1 MNQITNTNND
11 NNNKN
16 SLRTTAHFNALEVK
30 TKKTGFPG
38 IGNYIVKK
46 ITDKCQI
53 NPIVVTKVPKT
64 LFITFPVQL
73 CKSCKSCLEVH

>member
-16 SLRTTAHFNALEVK
+16 SLRTTAHFNAFRGQN
-30 TKKTGFPG
+30 KKDW
-38 IGNYIVKK
+38 ISWDRKLYCKK

-53 NPIVVTKVPKT
+53 NPIVVTKVLKT
-64 LFITFPVQL
+64 LFIPFPVQL
-73 CKSCKSCLEVH
+73 CKSCKSRLEVH